1 MSKKFGHLGYRIF
14 KREIVF
20 HKILFLIVF
29 SFTHLFLQLIIAHII
44 HNATRTIQKCLYY
57 ILKKCLIRLFL
68 AQINLMNQEVEI
80 HNTRMM
86 CQDVM

>member
-1 MSKKFGHLGYRIF
+1 MQ
-14 KREIVF
+14 REQYKNAF
-20 HKILFLIVF
+20 
-29 SFTHLFLQLIIAHII
+29 IIY
-44 HNATRTIQKCLYY
+44 K
-57 ILKKCLIRLFL
+57 KKCLIRLFL